1 MRLLLRKNRPDFLGT
16 VEQPGLSEGET
27 ERMAKNINRRTWKR
41 LLAAVLC
48 LVTVFSQLVDTALW
62 GGGFSAYA
70 ADTSAP
76 IALRR
81 LDGSGKAFIYH
92 SFKETKEFAQS
103 QTYAFLTGVYDYEDA
118 VSALGAGAIL
128 RTTTTLIHGNN
139 CNFYIGTKYGADAS
153 AKIYVDV
160 VTPGKD
166 FDSCKF
172 GGLYEVPNSGTPT
185 EYRYFCRA
193 GGAQNCG
200 PYYAYTYAE
209 ESVRFTN
216 VTAAL
221 NGIENQGSKDPA
233 DYTVT
238 ITYDGDKTKVLD
250 PGSYTV
256 SFKDPDTVTFVISD
270 SVGNSIT
277 ANFQSPLAI
286 RYDGN
291 SDAAANVPSTQAAWR
306 GERTT
311 LSSQKPT
318 RDGYTFVNWK
328 DADTNDTYSAGQSI
342 TRTTSPRLLA
352 QWRDTQAPV
361 IGYTPTQVM
370 TGNTDAAVKAA
381 VEAALTITDNEPVSE
396 CTVTVT
402 VPANFTKT
410 PGNKDVTVTVT
421 DKAGNTATKNCTVYV
436 SSYVSI
442 LKPTFTKST
451 QILKATLKN
460 PGTDKVTASG
470 FVWGVMNSPTLTVNN
485 GKAATS
491 SVVSVAGGTLS
502 VTADNLQKGV
512 AYYARAYITAGGVT
526 YYSEEIKIG
535 LDLPAYGTFDIS
547 FTSYNQNNKVSTFTV
562 TRTGGTYGR
571 QTVYYRTVNG
581 SAVGGTHFT
590 HSYGTLTFASG
601 QATQTIKITEARSD
615 AVYKD
620 KTQEYPATAH
630 SNVSRTYSVEI
641 YRVEGGGSLGSG
653 TSATRKMVFYPS
665 HEVPRSI
672 YTREYT
678 DAYQSVSTP
687 SASSGKNGKQIA
699 DAKSAQGAKND
710 NVNFVTSRFGTNFT
724 TSSDLSDY
732 YTSQNALPDY
742 VKNTCSGWYFR
753 YKMYAYEE
761 EDGYEHAYIG
771 TQPVPDKFY
780 TVSNGSAV
788 SGVPGQLWACSFLQ
802 PEGKTHQLY
811 SFPSTASGGGEGS
824 GIPHKSSGT
833 TVTVNGNC
841 YVKLAPAETCYLY
854 FSATGKNSDI
864 WWINYLQTYSLL
876 YDDKEPQLIAVA
888 PMAGGTYKIGD
899 TFVVSLIFDEIVD
912 SQNST
917 NIKNVKV
924 NTTWGTATYSGGT
937 DTNVLYFT
945 GKVAANASGNLAVN
959 SITNP
964 SYIKD
969 MCDSTGSKATASG
982 GGTTT
987 ATVNTAMPNF
997 TVKSNGIS
1005 NGTGKATITVND
1017 VKANTSRM
1025 SYVWSDS
1032 AATPLTGWV
1041 SLSSSELTTAKTSG
1055 LPLSIRKEAGSGASN
1070 GKWYL
1075 HVMGFYDTTG
1085 ASDYQTAM
1093 LDFGTAASP
1102 AAGSTP
1108 PNLTVSANNTS
1119 WATSRTISISATGAQ
1134 TLKYRKSGASAWTT
1148 LNNTAKSVT
1157 VYANGY
1163 YTFLLT
1169 AGDETITRTVQVD
1182 RIDRLAPTASIG
1194 ELTSASV
1201 ESPKA
1206 GVYTKLVLPVTYA
1219 DAGSG
1224 VKTVQYS
1231 WTNSTAT
1238 PTSWTSKL
1246 SAGATTV
1253 TYTAS
1258 ESAPT
1263 AKYLHIKVTDNVNY
1277 TYTTHSAA
1285 YTVLSQS
1292 AVNAHTPTIAIT
1304 GAPTKWTNDTA
1315 TLSWTLSGYEGKNYE
1330 VILPDG
1336 KTSTDAS
1343 GEVWARQNGD
1353 YTVTVRDLDYGGE
1366 TSDTIKVDKLD
1377 YAPPAVTVRG
1387 NSDGWTQ
1394 TDQTLTITAG
1404 DTQSG
1409 VGEMWYKIVSGDTE
1423 IPTEGLLPLKTPIT
1437 VSDEGKCYVYYK
1449 VYDNAGDTTDGIE
1462 REANK
1467 SEGFVPVQIDKT
1479 APEITLGDYS
1489 AAAGMAVTVKGSK
1502 DGVSSSELASV
1513 TYVIKSGTKILKTGS
1528 APTNGNADIDF
1539 TLTELPIGD
1548 LTVTVTAT
1556 DAAGNRSEISKEI
1569 STDIVSVT
1577 ITWGDLD
1584 FTYTDGAWNPKTHTY
1599 KDGSW
1604 DRTRTT
1610 ITVKN
1615 EGTSKVY
1622 ARVTY
1627 SRPDSSDSS
1636 VLFTVSGTTGGSL
1649 STGESFLT
1657 YVHIGGKPAKALN
1670 KATIATL
1677 TVTLSDPP
1685 TGGE

>member
-1 MRLLLRKNRPDFLGT
+1 
-16 VEQPGLSEGET
+16 
-27 ERMAKNINRRTWKR
+27 MAKNINRRTWKR

-76 IALRR
+76 IALKKM
-81 LDGSGKAFIYH
+81 DGSGKAFIYH

-512 AYYARAYITAGGVT
+512 TYYARAYITAGGVT

-535 LDLPAYGTFDIS
+535 LDLPAYGTFQITNS
-547 FTSYNQNNKVSTFTV
+547 GSNTFTV
-562 TRTGGTYGR
+562 KRTGGTEGA

-581 SAVGGTHFT
+581 SAVGGTHFKHQSGILT
-590 HSYGTLTFASG
+590 IPAGKSSDTITITEYGTNKAYTGKPS
-601 QATQTIKITEARSD
+601 
-615 AVYKD
+615 
-620 KTQEYPATAH
+620 TAY
-630 SNVSRTYSVEI
+630 SNADRTYSVEI
-641 YRVEGGGSLGSG
+641 YRVTGGASLNDEAK
-653 TSATRKMVFYPS
+653 SATRTM
-665 HEVPRSI
+665 
-672 YTREYT
+672 
-678 DAYQSVSTP
+678 
-687 SASSGKNGKQIA
+687 
-699 DAKSAQGAKND
+699 KND
-710 NVNFVTSRFGTNFT
+710 SDSYSVNR
-724 TSSDLSDY
+724 DY
-732 YTSQNALPDY
+732 YTKHRCFASFEEETHRGDNDNDKLGWYKDIVGKAGSRTIPVNVPNLSADY
-742 VKNTCSGWYFR
+742 WKNTATGLAYFMQVQI
-753 YKMYAYEE
+753 KEVA
-761 EDGYEHAYIG
+761 DGYQHIQITPGSSINTSFYPESGSYKGFSNASGFNNMNPAAYAMTLEHGGSKKNTAYS
-771 TQPVPDKFY
+771 TY
-780 TVSNGSAV
+780 T
-788 SGVPGQLWACSFLQ
+788 
-802 PEGKTHQLY
+802 
-811 SFPSTASGGGEGS
+811 FPSEVPKAANARTPTNEYIKSGYGDKSGLVFPVTQAQISIGYSASGGG
-824 GIPHKSSGT
+824 
-833 TVTVNGNC
+833 
-841 YVKLAPAETCYLY
+841 
-854 FSATGKNSDI
+854 SDEWVEKEENHFI
-864 WWINYLQTYSLL
+864 WLQDTR
-876 YDDKEPQLIAVA
+876 EPQLVAVA

-899 TFVVSLIFDEIVD
+899 KFVVSLIFDEIVD
-912 SQNST
+912 KTNSHY
-917 NIKNVKV
+917 ISSVKV
-924 NTTWGTATYSGGT
+924 NTSWGTASYIGGAN
-937 DTNVLYFT
+937 TNVLYF
-945 GKVAANASGNLAVN
+945 GGNIASNASKTLTVN

-969 MCDSTGSKATASG
+969 MCDQTGTATKNGS
-982 GGTTT
+982 GTTT
-987 ATVNTAMPNF
+987 ATVDTNMPKF
-997 TVKSNGIS
+997 TVTSNGIT
-1005 NGTGKATITVND
+1005 NGTGKATIKVTATQ
-1017 VKANTSRM
+1017 ANTTSMR
-1025 SYVWSDS
+1025 YAWSDS
-1032 AATPLTGWV
+1032 STAPTAGWV
-1041 SLSSSELTTAKTSG
+1041 TLSADELKTAKTTAG

-1085 ASDYQTAM
+1085 ASDYKTAT

-1108 PNLTVSANNTS
+1108 PTLTVSADNTN
-1119 WATSRTISISATGAQ
+1119 WATSRTITISATGAQ
-1134 TLKYRKSGASAWTT
+1134 TLKYRKSDASTWETPSNTT
-1148 LNNTAKSVT
+1148 TSVT
-1157 VYANGY
+1157 VTANGY

-1169 AGDETITRTVQVD
+1169 AGDETITKTVSVEK
-1182 RIDRLAPTASIG
+1182 IDREKPTASIG

-1206 GVYTKLVLPVTYA
+1206 GVYTKLVLPVTYG

-1224 VKTVQYS
+1224 VKDVYYK

-1377 YAPPAVTVRG
+1377 YAPPVVTVSG

-1437 VSDEGKCYVYYK
+1437 VSDEGKYYVYYK

-1467 SEGFVPVQIDKT
+1467 SEGFVPMQIDKT
-1479 APEITLGDYS
+1479 APEITFGDYS
-1489 AAAGMAVTVKGSK
+1489 AVSGMAVTVKGSK

-1513 TYVIKSGTKILKTGS
+1513 TYVIKSGTKILKTES

-1604 DRTRTT
+1604 DRTQSK

-1615 EGTSKVY
+1615 EGTRKVY
-1622 ARVTY
+1622 ANVSY
-1627 SRPDSSDSS
+1627 SCFDSS
-1636 VLFTVSGTTGGSL
+1636 VLFEVSGTTGSSL

>member
-1 MRLLLRKNRPDFLGT
+1 
-16 VEQPGLSEGET
+16 
-27 ERMAKNINRRTWKR
+27 MAKNINRRTWKR

-70 ADTSAP
+70 AGTSAP
-76 IALRR
+76 IALKKM
-81 LDGSGKAFIYH
+81 DGSGKAFIYH

-209 ESVRFTN
+209 ESVHFTN

-491 SVVSVAGGTLS
+491 SVVSVAGGTLT
-502 VTADNLQKGV
+502 VTAGNLQKGV

-535 LDLPAYGTFDIS
+535 LDLPAYGTFQITNS
-547 FTSYNQNNKVSTFTV
+547 GSNTFTV
-562 TRTGGTYGR
+562 KRTGGTEGA

-581 SAVGGTHFT
+581 SAVGGTHFKHQSGILT
-590 HSYGTLTFASG
+590 IPAGKSSDTITITEYGTNKAYTGKPS
-601 QATQTIKITEARSD
+601 
-615 AVYKD
+615 
-620 KTQEYPATAH
+620 TAY
-630 SNVSRTYSVEI
+630 SNADRTYSVEI
-641 YRVEGGGSLGSG
+641 YRVTGGASLN
-653 TSATRKMVFYPS
+653 
-665 HEVPRSI
+665 
-672 YTREYT
+672 
-678 DAYQSVSTP
+678 D
-687 SASSGKNGKQIA
+687 
-699 DAKSAQGAKND
+699 DAKSATRTMENG
-710 NVNFVTSRFGTNFT
+710 
-724 TSSDLSDY
+724 SSYSVKRDY
-732 YTSQNALPDY
+732 YTRNRNFASFEKEETTRGDHDTDKLGWYKDIVGKAGSRTIPVNVPNLSADY
-742 VKNTCSGWYFR
+742 WKNTATGLAYFMQVQI
-753 YKMYAYEE
+753 KEIA
-761 EDGYEHAYIG
+761 DGYQHIQITPGSSINTSFYPESGSYKGFSDFNKMDPAAYAMTLEHGGSKKNTAYS
-771 TQPVPDKFY
+771 TY
-780 TVSNGSAV
+780 TFP
-788 SGVPGQLWACSFLQ
+788 SGVPNAANASTPKNEYIKSGY
-802 PEGKTHQLY
+802 GDKTALVFPVTQDKISIGY
-811 SFPSTASGGGEGS
+811 SASGGGS
-824 GIPHKSSGT
+824 DKWM
-833 TVTVNGNC
+833 
-841 YVKLAPAETCYLY
+841 ETGENH
-854 FSATGKNSDI
+854 FI
-864 WWINYLQTYSLL
+864 RLL
-876 YDDKEPQLIAVA
+876 DTREPQLVAVA
-888 PMAGGTYKIGD
+888 PMAGGTYKLGD
-899 TFVVSLIFDEIVD
+899 KFVVSLIFDEIVD
-912 SQNST
+912 KTNSP
-917 NIKNVKV
+917 NIKKVQVK
-924 NTTWGTATYSGGT
+924 TSWGTAEYLGGVN
-937 DTNVLYFT
+937 TNVLYFE
-945 GKVAANASGNLAVN
+945 GEIAGNAAKTLTVN
-959 SITNP
+959 EIIGTD
-964 SYIKD
+964 YIKD
-969 MCDSTGSKATASG
+969 MCDQTGTATKTGS
-982 GGTTT
+982 GTTT
-987 ATVNTAMPNF
+987 ATVDTNMPKF
-997 TVKSNGIS
+997 TVTANGIT
-1005 NGTGKATITVND
+1005 NGTGKATIKVTATQ
-1017 VKANTSRM
+1017 ANTTSMR
-1025 SYVWSDS
+1025 YAWSDLS
-1032 AATPLTGWV
+1032 TAPTAGWV
-1041 SLSSSELTTAKTSG
+1041 TLSADELKTAKTTAG

-1085 ASDYQTAM
+1085 ASDYKTAT

-1108 PNLTVSANNTS
+1108 PNLTVSADNTS
-1119 WATSRTISISATGAQ
+1119 WDIRRTITISATGAQ
-1134 TLKYRKSGASAWTT
+1134 TLKYRKSDASTWETLSNTT
-1148 LNNTAKSVT
+1148 TSVT
-1157 VYANGY
+1157 VTANGY

-1253 TYTAS
+1253 AYTAS

-1366 TSDTIKVDKLD
+1366 NSATITVDKLD

-1409 VGEMWYKIVSGDTE
+1409 VGEMWYKLVSSDTE
-1423 IPTEGLLPLKTPIT
+1423 IPTEGLLPLKAPIT

-1449 VYDNAGDTTDGIE
+1449 VYDSAGDTTDGIE

-1489 AAAGMAVTVKGSK
+1489 AVSGMAVTVKGSK

-1556 DAAGNRSEISKEI
+1556 DAAGNRSKISKEI

-1584 FTYTDGAWNPKTHTY
+1584 FTYTDGAWDPKTHTY

-1604 DRTRTT
+1604 DRAQSE

>member
-16 VEQPGLSEGET
+16 VEQPGLSEGGT

-48 LVTVFSQLVDTALW
+48 LVTVFSQLVDAALW

-76 IALRR
+76 IALKKM
-81 LDGSGKAFIYH
+81 DGSGKAFIYH

-311 LSSQKPT
+311 LSSQTPT
-318 RDGYTFVNWK
+318 RGGYAFVNWK
-328 DADTNDTYSAGQSI
+328 IAAANTAYSSGQAI
-342 TRTTSPRLLA
+342 TPTGSLRLLA
-352 QWRDTQAPV
+352 QWRDTLAPT

-370 TGNTDAAVKAA
+370 TGDTNATVEKAVR
-381 VEAALTITDNEPVSE
+381 AALTITDNESASE
-396 CTVTVT
+396 CTATVT
-402 VPANFTKT
+402 VPTNFTKT
-410 PGNKDVTVTVT
+410 PGNKDVTVAVT

-512 AYYARAYITAGGVT
+512 AYYARAYITAGGIT

-761 EDGYEHAYIG
+761 EDGYEHAFIG

-888 PMAGGTYKIGD
+888 PMAGGIYKLGD
-899 TFVVSLIFDEIVD
+899 KFVVSLIFDEIVD

-1055 LPLSIRKEAGSGASN
+1055 LPLSIRKEAGSGANN

-1075 HVMGFYDTTG
+1075 HVKAVYGTTG
-1085 ASDYQTAM
+1085 ATVYDNVL

-1108 PNLTVSANNTS
+1108 PTLTVSADNTN

-1134 TLKYRKSGASAWTT
+1134 TLKYRKSDASTWET

-1169 AGDETITRTVQVD
+1169 AGDETITKTVSVEK
-1182 RIDRLAPTASIG
+1182 IDREKPTASIG

-1238 PTSWTSKL
+1238 PTSWTTL
-1246 SAGATTV
+1246 STGATTV
-1253 TYTAS
+1253 AYTAT
-1258 ESAPT
+1258 ESAKT
-1263 AKYLHIKVTDNVNY
+1263 TKYLHIKVTDKLNY
-1277 TYTTHSAA
+1277 TYTTYSAA
-1285 YTVLSQS
+1285 YTVLSQT
-1292 AVNAHTPTIAIT
+1292 AVKNHAPTIAIT

-1315 TLSWTLSGYEGKNYE
+1315 TLTWTLSGYAGKRYE

-1336 KTSTDAS
+1336 KVTTATG

-1366 TSDTIKVDKLD
+1366 RSATITVDKLD

-1502 DGVSSSELASV
+1502 DGVSSSGLASV
-1513 TYVIKSGTKILKTGS
+1513 TYEIKSGTEILKTGS
-1528 APTNGNADIDF
+1528 IPTSGNADINF
-1539 TLTELPIGD
+1539 TLKELPIGD

-1584 FTYTDGAWNPKTHTY
+1584 FTYTDGAWDPKTHTY

-1604 DRTRTT
+1604 DRTQSE

-1615 EGTSKVY
+1615 EGTRKVY
-1622 ARVTY
+1622 ANVSY
-1627 SRPDSSDSS
+1627 SCFDSS
-1636 VLFTVSGTTGGSL
+1636 VQFAVSGTTGSSL

-1657 YVHIGGKPAKALN
+1657 YVNIGGRPTKALN

>member
-1 MRLLLRKNRPDFLGT
+1 
-16 VEQPGLSEGET
+16 
-27 ERMAKNINRRTWKR
+27 MAKNINRRTWKR

-318 RDGYTFVNWK
+318 RDGYAFVNWK

-535 LDLPAYGTFDIS
+535 LDLPAYGTFQITNS
-547 FTSYNQNNKVSTFTV
+547 GSNTFTV
-562 TRTGGTYGR
+562 KRTGGTEGA

-581 SAVGGTHFT
+581 SAVGGTHFK
-590 HSYGTLTFASG
+590 HQSGILTIPAGKSSD
-601 QATQTIKITEARSD
+601 TITITEYGANK
-615 AVYKD
+615 AYTGK
-620 KTQEYPATAH
+620 PATAY
-630 SNVSRTYSVEI
+630 SNADRTYSVEI
-641 YRVEGGGSLGSG
+641 YRVTGGASLD
-653 TSATRKMVFYPS
+653 
-665 HEVPRSI
+665 E
-672 YTREYT
+672 
-678 DAYQSVSTP
+678 
-687 SASSGKNGKQIA
+687 
-699 DAKSAQGAKND
+699 DAKSATRTIARNTSYDIDRSVYDTSERTIALDNNNKWVADRSGKGDWKIYFQND
-710 NVNFVTSRFGTNFT
+710 RG
-724 TSSDLSDY
+724 
-732 YTSQNALPDY
+732 
-742 VKNTCSGWYFR
+742 KNTNQINFNVQQSINSTYL
-753 YKMYAYEE
+753 KA
-761 EDGYEHAYIG
+761 
-771 TQPVPDKFY
+771 
-780 TVSNGSAV
+780 
-788 SGVPGQLWACSFLQ
+788 
-802 PEGKTHQLY
+802 
-811 SFPSTASGGGEGS
+811 TASGFYYRSDFGFVESTEGYQLAWISNHAPNSYGPSTITAKTAIPTNDSVFGSAYFTAEWETLDS
-824 GIPHKSSGT
+824 GAFSLP
-833 TVTVNGNC
+833 
-841 YVKLAPAETCYLY
+841 
-854 FSATGKNSDI
+854 SATGYKIIADSVHTNTAGGKVVSVKDDDSIEKKWVSFDINDTAHVWFASAGDGKDI
-864 WWINYLQTYSLL
+864 WYMDTYKDYTRIN
-876 YDDKEPQLIAVA
+876 DPVEPQLVAVA
-888 PMAGGTYKIGD
+888 PMAGGTYRIND

-912 SQNST
+912 EQNSPYLAK
-917 NIKNVKV
+917 NNVKV
-924 NTTWGTATYSGGT
+924 NTSWGTAYYSGGVN
-937 DTNVLYFT
+937 TNVLYFT
-945 GKVAANASGNLAVN
+945 GKIAKGASEKLTVN
-959 SITNP
+959 SITGAK
-964 SYIKD
+964 YIKD
-969 MCDSTGSKATASG
+969 MCSG
-982 GGTTT
+982 GTANANDVSVNKDTT

-1032 AATPLTGWV
+1032 TATPLTGWV

-1055 LPLSIRKEAGSGASN
+1055 LPLSIRKEAGSGANN

-1075 HVMGFYDTTG
+1075 HVKAVYGTTG
-1085 ASDYQTAM
+1085 ASDYKTAM

-1157 VYANGY
+1157 VTANGY

-1377 YAPPAVTVRG
+1377 YAPPTVTVRG

-1394 TDQTLTITAG
+1394 TDQTLTITAS
-1404 DTQSG
+1404 DSQSG
-1409 VGEMWYKIVSGDTE
+1409 VGEMWYKLVSSDTE
-1423 IPTEGLLPLKTPIT
+1423 IPTEGLLPLKAPIT

-1449 VYDNAGDTTDGIE
+1449 VYDSAGDTTDGIE

-1479 APEITLGDYS
+1479 APEITFGNYS
-1489 AAAGMAVTVKGSK
+1489 AVSGMAVTVKGSK

>member
-16 VEQPGLSEGET
+16 VEQPGLSEGGT

-76 IALRR
+76 IALKKMN
-81 LDGSGKAFIYH
+81 GSGKAFIYH

-166 FDSCKF
+166 FDYCKF

-238 ITYDGDKTKVLD
+238 ITYGGDKTKVLD

-291 SDAAANVPSTQAAWR
+291 SDAAANVPSTQAAWK
-306 GERTT
+306 GTSFKIT
-311 LSSQKPT
+311 SQTPT
-318 RDGYTFVNWK
+318 RDGYAFVNWK
-328 DADTNDTYSAGQSI
+328 DASTGTIYSSNQSI
-342 TRTTSPRLLA
+342 TPPTSLRLLA
-352 QWRDTQAPV
+352 QWKDTKAPT

-370 TGNTDAAVKAA
+370 TGDTGAA
-381 VEAALTITDNEPVSE
+381 VEKAVRAALTITDNESASE

-410 PGNKDVTVTVT
+410 PGNKDVTVAVT

-526 YYSEEIKIG
+526 YYSEETEIG
-535 LDLPAYGTFDIS
+535 LGLPDYGTFQIK
-547 FTSYNQNNKVSTFTV
+547 NGNNSKTFTV
-562 TRTGGTYGR
+562 TRNGTEGV

-581 SAVGGTHFT
+581 SAVGGTHFN
-590 HSYGTLTFASG
+590 HASGTLTFKDG
-601 QATQTIKITEARSD
+601 QSSDTITITEYGANK
-615 AVYKD
+615 AYTGK
-620 KTQEYPATAH
+620 PATAY
-630 SNVSRTYSVEI
+630 SNADRTYSVEI
-641 YRVEGGGSLGSG
+641 YRVTGGASLD
-653 TSATRKMVFYPS
+653 
-665 HEVPRSI
+665 E
-672 YTREYT
+672 
-678 DAYQSVSTP
+678 
-687 SASSGKNGKQIA
+687 
-699 DAKSAQGAKND
+699 DAKSATRTIARNTSYDIDRSVYDTSERTIALDNNNKWVADHSGNGDWKIYFQND
-710 NVNFVTSRFGTNFT
+710 RG
-724 TSSDLSDY
+724 
-732 YTSQNALPDY
+732 
-742 VKNTCSGWYFR
+742 KNTNQINFNVQQSINSTYL
-753 YKMYAYEE
+753 KA
-761 EDGYEHAYIG
+761 
-771 TQPVPDKFY
+771 
-780 TVSNGSAV
+780 
-788 SGVPGQLWACSFLQ
+788 
-802 PEGKTHQLY
+802 
-811 SFPSTASGGGEGS
+811 TASGFYYRSDFGFVESTEGYQLAWISNHAPNSYGPSTITAKTAIPTNDSVFGSAYFTAEWETLKS
-824 GIPHKSSGT
+824 GAFSLP
-833 TVTVNGNC
+833 
-841 YVKLAPAETCYLY
+841 
-854 FSATGKNSDI
+854 SATGYKIIADSVHTNTAGGKVVSVKDDDSIEKKWVSFDINDTAHVWFASAGDGRDI
-864 WWINYLQTYSLL
+864 WYMDTYKDYTRIN
-876 YDDKEPQLIAVA
+876 DPVEPQLVAVA
-888 PMAGGTYKIGD
+888 PMAGGTYRIND

-912 SQNST
+912 EQNSPYLAK
-917 NIKNVKV
+917 NNVKV
-924 NTTWGTATYSGGT
+924 NTSWGTAYYSGGVN
-937 DTNVLYFT
+937 TNVLYFT
-945 GKVAANASGNLAVN
+945 GKIAKGASEKLTVN
-959 SITNP
+959 SITGAK
-964 SYIKD
+964 YIKD
-969 MCDSTGSKATASG
+969 MCSG
-982 GGTTT
+982 GTANANDVSVNKDTT

-997 TVKSNGIS
+997 NVKSNGIT
-1005 NGTGKATITVND
+1005 NGTGKATIKVTATQVNT
-1017 VKANTSRM
+1017 TSMR
-1025 SYVWSDS
+1025 YAWSDS
-1032 AATPLTGWV
+1032 SAAPTAGWV
-1041 SLSSSELTTAKTSG
+1041 TLSADELKTAKTTAG
-1055 LPLSIRKEAGSGASN
+1055 LPLSIRKAAGSGASN

-1085 ASDYQTAM
+1085 ASDYKTAM

-1108 PNLTVSANNTS
+1108 PTLTVSANNAS
-1119 WATSRTISISATGAQ
+1119 WATSRTITISATGAQ
-1134 TLKYRKSGASAWTT
+1134 TLKYRKSDASAWTT
-1148 LNNTAKSVT
+1148 LNNAAKSVT
-1157 VYANGY
+1157 VTANGY

-1169 AGDETITRTVQVD
+1169 AGDATITKTVSVEK
-1182 RIDRLAPTASIG
+1182 IDREKPTASIG

-1238 PTSWTSKL
+1238 PSSWTML

-1253 TYTAS
+1253 AYTAS
-1258 ESAPT
+1258 ESTPT
-1263 AKYLHIKVTDNVNY
+1263 AKYLHVKVTDNVVH
-1277 TYTTHSAA
+1277 TYTTCSVA
-1285 YTVLSQS
+1285 YTVLSQT
-1292 AVNAHTPTIAIT
+1292 AVKNHAPTIAIT

-1315 TLSWTLSGYEGKNYE
+1315 TLTWTLSGYAGKRYE

-1336 KTSTDAS
+1336 KVTTATG

-1366 TSDTIKVDKLD
+1366 NSATITVDKLD
-1377 YAPPAVTVRG
+1377 FAAPTVTVRG

-1502 DGVSSSELASV
+1502 DGISSSGLASV
-1513 TYVIKSGTKILKTGS
+1513 TYEIKSGTEILKTGS
-1528 APTNGNADIDF
+1528 IPTNGNADINF
-1539 TLTELPIGD
+1539 TLKELPIGD

-1584 FTYTDGAWNPKTHTY
+1584 FTYTDGAWDPKTHTY

-1604 DRTRTT
+1604 DRTQSE

-1615 EGTSKVY
+1615 EGTRKVY
-1622 ARVTY
+1622 ANVSY
-1627 SRPDSSDSS
+1627 SCSDSS
-1636 VLFTVSGTTGGSL
+1636 VLFAVSGTTGSSL

-1657 YVHIGGKPAKALN
+1657 YVNIGGRPAKALN

>member
-1 MRLLLRKNRPDFLGT
+1 
-16 VEQPGLSEGET
+16 
-27 ERMAKNINRRTWKR
+27 MAKNINRRTWKR

-221 NGIENQGSKDPA
+221 NGIENQGSKDSA

-291 SDAAANVPSTQAAWR
+291 SDAAANVPSTQAAWK
-306 GERTT
+306 GTSFKIT
-311 LSSQKPT
+311 SQTPT
-318 RDGYTFVNWK
+318 RDGYAFVNWK
-328 DADTNDTYSAGQSI
+328 DAATGTIYSSNRSI
-342 TRTTSPRLLA
+342 TPTTSLRLLA
-352 QWRDTQAPV
+352 QWRDTKAPT

-370 TGNTDAAVKAA
+370 TGDTNAA
-381 VEAALTITDNEPVSE
+381 VEKAVRAALTITDNESASE

-402 VPANFTKT
+402 VPTNFTKT
-410 PGNKDVTVTVT
+410 PGNKDVTVAVT

-451 QILKATLKN
+451 QILKATLNN

-526 YYSEEIKIG
+526 YYSEEIEIG
-535 LDLPAYGTFDIS
+535 LDLPAYGTFQITNS
-547 FTSYNQNNKVSTFTV
+547 GSNTFTV
-562 TRTGGTYGR
+562 KRTGGTEGA

-581 SAVGGTHFT
+581 SAVGGTHFK
-590 HSYGTLTFASG
+590 HQSGILTIPAGKSSD
-601 QATQTIKITEARSD
+601 TITITEYGANK
-615 AVYKD
+615 AYTGK
-620 KTQEYPATAH
+620 PATAY
-630 SNVSRTYSVEI
+630 SNADRTYSVEI
-641 YRVEGGGSLGSG
+641 YRVTGGASLN
-653 TSATRKMVFYPS
+653 
-665 HEVPRSI
+665 
-672 YTREYT
+672 
-678 DAYQSVSTP
+678 D
-687 SASSGKNGKQIA
+687 
-699 DAKSAQGAKND
+699 DAKSATRTMKND
-710 NVNFVTSRFGTNFT
+710 SDSYSVNR
-724 TSSDLSDY
+724 DY
-732 YTSQNALPDY
+732 YTKHRCFASFEEETHRGDNDNDKLGWYKDIVGKAGSRTIPVNVPNLSADY
-742 VKNTCSGWYFR
+742 WKNTATGLAYFMQVQI
-753 YKMYAYEE
+753 KEVA
-761 EDGYEHAYIG
+761 DGYQHIQITPGSSINTSFYPESGSYKGFSNASGFNNMNPAAYAMTLEHGGSKKNTAYS
-771 TQPVPDKFY
+771 TY
-780 TVSNGSAV
+780 T
-788 SGVPGQLWACSFLQ
+788 
-802 PEGKTHQLY
+802 
-811 SFPSTASGGGEGS
+811 FPSEVPKAANARTPTNEYIKSGYGDKSGLVFPVTQAQISIGYSASGSGS
-824 GIPHKSSGT
+824 DEWVEKEENH
-833 TVTVNGNC
+833 
-841 YVKLAPAETCYLY
+841 
-854 FSATGKNSDI
+854 FI
-864 WWINYLQTYSLL
+864 WLQDTR
-876 YDDKEPQLIAVA
+876 EPQLVAVA
-888 PMAGGTYKIGD
+888 PMAGGTYKLGD
-899 TFVVSLIFDEIVD
+899 KFVVSLIFDEIVD
-912 SQNST
+912 STNSSLSKT
-917 NIKNVKV
+917 NVKV
-924 NTTWGTATYSGGT
+924 NTSWGTASYIGGAN
-937 DTNVLYFT
+937 TNVLYF
-945 GKVAANASGNLAVN
+945 GGNIASNASKTLTVN

-1055 LPLSIRKEAGSGASN
+1055 LPLSLRKEAGSGASN

-1085 ASDYQTAM
+1085 ASDYKTAT

-1108 PNLTVSANNTS
+1108 PTLTVSADNTS
-1119 WATSRTISISATGAQ
+1119 WAASRKITISATGAE
-1134 TLKYRKSGASAWTT
+1134 TLKYRKSDASTWTT
-1148 LNNTAKSVT
+1148 LRNTTTSVT
-1157 VYANGY
+1157 VTANGY

-1169 AGDETITRTVQVD
+1169 AGDETITKTVSVEK
-1182 RIDRLAPTASIG
+1182 IDREMPTASIG

-1224 VKTVQYS
+1224 VKDVYYK

-1253 TYTAS
+1253 AYTAT
-1258 ESAPT
+1258 ESAKT
-1263 AKYLHIKVTDNVNY
+1263 AKYLHIKVTDKLDY
-1277 TYTTHSAA
+1277 TYTTYSAA
-1285 YTVLSQS
+1285 YTVLSQT
-1292 AVNAHTPTIAIT
+1292 AVKNHAPTIAIT

-1366 TSDTIKVDKLD
+1366 NSATITVDKLD

-1394 TDQTLTITAG
+1394 TDQTLTITAS
-1404 DTQSG
+1404 DSQSG
-1409 VGEMWYKIVSGDTE
+1409 VGEMWYKLVSSDTE
-1423 IPTEGLLPLKTPIT
+1423 IPTEGLLPLKAPIT

-1449 VYDNAGDTTDGIE
+1449 VYDSAGDTTDGIE

-1479 APEITLGDYS
+1479 APEITFGDYS
-1489 AAAGMAVTVKGSK
+1489 AVSGMAVTVKGSK
-1502 DGVSSSELASV
+1502 DGVSSSGLASV

>member
-1 MRLLLRKNRPDFLGT
+1 
-16 VEQPGLSEGET
+16 
-27 ERMAKNINRRTWKR
+27 MAKNINRRTWKR

-48 LVTVFSQLVDTALW
+48 LVTVFSQLVDAALW

-76 IALRR
+76 IALKKMN
-81 LDGSGKAFIYH
+81 GSGKAFIYH

-118 VSALGAGAIL
+118 VSALGSGAIL

-311 LSSQKPT
+311 LSSQTPT
-318 RDGYTFVNWK
+318 RDGYAFVNWK
-328 DADTNDTYSAGQSI
+328 IAAANTAYSSGQAI
-342 TRTTSPRLLA
+342 TPTGSLRLLA
-352 QWRDTQAPV
+352 QWRDTQAPT

-370 TGNTDAAVKAA
+370 TGDTGAA
-381 VEAALTITDNEPVSE
+381 VEKAVRAALTITDNESASE

-512 AYYARAYITAGGVT
+512 AYYARAYITAGGIT

-535 LDLPAYGTFDIS
+535 LDLPAYGTFQITNS
-547 FTSYNQNNKVSTFTV
+547 GSNTFTV
-562 TRTGGTYGR
+562 KRTGGTEGV

-581 SAVGGTHFT
+581 SAVDGTHFK
-590 HSYGTLTFASG
+590 HASGTLTFKDG
-601 QATQTIKITEARSD
+601 QSSDTITITEYGANK
-615 AVYKD
+615 AYTGK
-620 KTQEYPATAH
+620 PATAY
-630 SNVSRTYSVEI
+630 SNADRTYSVEI
-641 YRVEGGGSLGSG
+641 YRVTGGASLD
-653 TSATRKMVFYPS
+653 
-665 HEVPRSI
+665 E
-672 YTREYT
+672 
-678 DAYQSVSTP
+678 
-687 SASSGKNGKQIA
+687 
-699 DAKSAQGAKND
+699 DAKSATRTIARNTSYDIDRSVYDTSERTIALDNNNKWVADHSGKGDWKIYFQND
-710 NVNFVTSRFGTNFT
+710 RG
-724 TSSDLSDY
+724 
-732 YTSQNALPDY
+732 
-742 VKNTCSGWYFR
+742 KNTNQINFNVQQSINSTYL
-753 YKMYAYEE
+753 KA
-761 EDGYEHAYIG
+761 
-771 TQPVPDKFY
+771 
-780 TVSNGSAV
+780 
-788 SGVPGQLWACSFLQ
+788 
-802 PEGKTHQLY
+802 
-811 SFPSTASGGGEGS
+811 TASGFYYRSDFGFVESTEGYQLAWISNHAPNSYGPSTITAKRAIPTNDSVFGSAYFTAEWETLDS
-824 GIPHKSSGT
+824 GAFSLP
-833 TVTVNGNC
+833 
-841 YVKLAPAETCYLY
+841 
-854 FSATGKNSDI
+854 SATGYKIIADSVHTNTAGGKVVSVKDDDSIEKKWVSFDINDTAHVWFASAGDGKDI
-864 WWINYLQTYSLL
+864 WYMDTYKDYTRIN
-876 YDDKEPQLIAVA
+876 DPVEPQLVAVA
-888 PMAGGTYKIGD
+888 PMAGGTYRIND

-912 SQNST
+912 KQNSPYLAK
-917 NIKNVKV
+917 NNVKV
-924 NTTWGTATYSGGT
+924 NTSWGTAYYSGGVN
-937 DTNVLYFT
+937 TNVLYFT
-945 GKVAANASGNLAVN
+945 GKIAKGASEKLTVN
-959 SITNP
+959 SITGAK
-964 SYIKD
+964 YIKD
-969 MCDSTGSKATASG
+969 MCSG
-982 GGTTT
+982 GTANANDVSVNKDTT

-1005 NGTGKATITVND
+1005 NGTGKATIKVTATQ
-1017 VKANTSRM
+1017 ANTTSMR
-1025 SYVWSDS
+1025 YAWSDS
-1032 AATPLTGWV
+1032 SIAPTAGWV
-1041 SLSSSELTTAKTSG
+1041 TLSADELKTAKTTAG
-1055 LPLSIRKEAGSGASN
+1055 LPLSIRKAAGSGASN

-1085 ASDYQTAM
+1085 ASDYKTAM

-1108 PNLTVSANNTS
+1108 PTLTVSADNTS
-1119 WATSRTISISATGAQ
+1119 WATSRTITISATGAQ
-1134 TLKYRKSGASAWTT
+1134 TLKYRKSDASTWEP

-1157 VYANGY
+1157 VTANGY

-1169 AGDETITRTVQVD
+1169 AGDETVTKTVSVEK
-1182 RIDRLAPTASIG
+1182 IDREKPTASIG

-1238 PTSWTSKL
+1238 PSSSSWTTL
-1246 SAGATTV
+1246 STGATTV
-1253 TYTAS
+1253 AYTAS
-1258 ESAPT
+1258 ESTPT
-1263 AKYLHIKVTDNVNY
+1263 AKYLHIKVTDNVDN
-1277 TYTTHSAA
+1277 TYTTYSAA
-1285 YTVLSQS
+1285 YTVLSQT
-1292 AVNAHTPTIAIT
+1292 AVKNHAPTIAIT

-1315 TLSWTLSGYEGKNYE
+1315 TLTWTLSGYEGKNYE

-1343 GEVWARQNGD
+1343 GEVWARQNGS

-1366 TSDTIKVDKLD
+1366 NSATITVDKLD
-1377 YAPPAVTVRG
+1377 YAAPTVTVRG

-1409 VGEMWYKIVSGDTE
+1409 VGKMWYKIVSGDTE

-1437 VSDEGKCYVYYK
+1437 LSDEGKYYVYYK
-1449 VYDNAGDTTDGIE
+1449 IYDNAGDSSEGIE

-1467 SEGFVPVQIDKT
+1467 AEGFVPVQIDKT

-1502 DGVSSSELASV
+1502 DGVSSSGLASV
-1513 TYVIKSGTKILKTGS
+1513 TYEIKSGTEILKTGS
-1528 APTNGNADIDF
+1528 IPTNGNADINF
-1539 TLTELPIGD
+1539 TLKELPIGD

-1584 FTYTDGAWNPKTHTY
+1584 FTYTDGAWDPKTHTY

-1604 DRTRTT
+1604 DRTQSE

-1615 EGTSKVY
+1615 EGTRKVY
-1622 ARVTY
+1622 ANVSYRCF
-1627 SRPDSSDSS
+1627 DSS
-1636 VLFTVSGTTGGSL
+1636 VQFAVSGTTGSSL

-1657 YVHIGGKPAKALN
+1657 YVNIGGRPTKALN

>member
-1 MRLLLRKNRPDFLGT
+1 MVKDK
-16 VEQPGLSEGET
+16 S
-27 ERMAKNINRRTWKR
+27 RRIAKR

-76 IALRR
+76 IALKKM
-81 LDGSGKAFIYH
+81 DGSGKAFIYH

-291 SDAAANVPSTQAAWR
+291 SDAAANVPSTQAAWK
-306 GERTT
+306 GTSFKIT
-311 LSSQKPT
+311 SQTPT
-318 RDGYTFVNWK
+318 RDGYAFVNWK
-328 DADTNDTYSAGQSI
+328 DASTGTIYSSNQSI
-342 TRTTSPRLLA
+342 TPPTSLRLLA
-352 QWRDTQAPV
+352 QWKDTKAPT

-370 TGNTDAAVKAA
+370 TGDTNATVEAV
-381 VEAALTITDNEPVSE
+381 VRAALTITDNEPVSE

-410 PGNKDVTVTVT
+410 PGNKDVTVAVT

-460 PGTDKVTASG
+460 PGTDKVTSSG

-502 VTADNLQKGV
+502 VTAGNLQKGV

-535 LDLPAYGTFDIS
+535 LDLPAYGTFQITNS
-547 FTSYNQNNKVSTFTV
+547 GSNTFTV
-562 TRTGGTYGR
+562 KRTGGTEGA

-581 SAVGGTHFT
+581 SAVGGTHFK
-590 HSYGTLTFASG
+590 HASGTLTFKDG
-601 QATQTIKITEARSD
+601 QSSDTITITEYGTNKAYTGKPS
-615 AVYKD
+615 
-620 KTQEYPATAH
+620 TAY
-630 SNVSRTYSVEI
+630 SNADRTYSVEI
-641 YRVEGGGSLGSG
+641 YRVTGGASLN
-653 TSATRKMVFYPS
+653 
-665 HEVPRSI
+665 
-672 YTREYT
+672 
-678 DAYQSVSTP
+678 D
-687 SASSGKNGKQIA
+687 
-699 DAKSAQGAKND
+699 DAKSATRTMKND
-710 NVNFVTSRFGTNFT
+710 SDSYSVNR
-724 TSSDLSDY
+724 DY
-732 YTSQNALPDY
+732 YTKHRCFASFEEETHRGDNDNDKLGWYKDIVGKAGSRTIPVNVPNLSADY
-742 VKNTCSGWYFR
+742 WKNTATGLAYFMQVQI
-753 YKMYAYEE
+753 KEVA
-761 EDGYEHAYIG
+761 DGYQHIQITPGSSINTSFYPESGSYKGFSNASGFNNMNPAAYAMTLEHGGSKKNTAYS
-771 TQPVPDKFY
+771 TY
-780 TVSNGSAV
+780 TFP
-788 SGVPGQLWACSFLQ
+788 SGVPGLSNTRLPTNEYIKSGYGDKCGLVFPVTQAQISI
-802 PEGKTHQLY
+802 GY
-811 SFPSTASGGGEGS
+811 SASGSGS
-824 GIPHKSSGT
+824 DEWVEKEENH
-833 TVTVNGNC
+833 
-841 YVKLAPAETCYLY
+841 
-854 FSATGKNSDI
+854 FI
-864 WWINYLQTYSLL
+864 WLQDTR
-876 YDDKEPQLIAVA
+876 EPQLVAVA

-899 TFVVSLIFDEIVD
+899 KFVVSLIFDEIVD
-912 SQNST
+912 KTNSHY
-917 NIKNVKV
+917 ISSVKV
-924 NTTWGTATYSGGT
+924 NTSWGTASYIGGAN
-937 DTNVLYFT
+937 TNVLYF
-945 GKVAANASGNLAVN
+945 GGNIASNASKTLTVN

-969 MCDSTGSKATASG
+969 MCDQTGTATKTGS
-982 GGTTT
+982 GTTT
-987 ATVNTAMPNF
+987 AAVDTNMPKF
-997 TVKSNGIS
+997 TVTANGIT
-1005 NGTGKATITVND
+1005 NGTGKATIKVTATQ
-1017 VKANTSRM
+1017 ANTTSMR
-1025 SYVWSDS
+1025 YAWSDS
-1032 AATPLTGWV
+1032 FTAPTAGWV
-1041 SLSSSELTTAKTSG
+1041 TLSADELKTAKTTAG
-1055 LPLSIRKEAGSGASN
+1055 LPLSIRKAAGSGASN

-1085 ASDYQTAM
+1085 ASDYKTAM
-1093 LDFGTAASP
+1093 LDFGSAAKP

-1108 PNLTVSANNTS
+1108 PTLTVSADNAS
-1119 WATSRTISISATGAQ
+1119 WATSRTITISATGAQ
-1134 TLKYRKSGASAWTT
+1134 TLKYRKSDASTWEK
-1148 LNNTAKSVT
+1148 LSNTAKSVT
-1157 VYANGY
+1157 VTANGY
-1163 YTFLLT
+1163 FTFLLT
-1169 AGDETITRTVQVD
+1169 AGDESITKTVSVEK
-1182 RIDRLAPTASIG
+1182 IDREKPTASIG

-1201 ESPKA
+1201 ESPKV

-1238 PTSWTSKL
+1238 PSSWTSKL

-1315 TLSWTLSGYEGKNYE
+1315 TLTWTLSGYEGKNYE

-1366 TSDTIKVDKLD
+1366 RSATIKVDKLD
-1377 YAPPAVTVRG
+1377 YTPPAVTVRG

-1404 DTQSG
+1404 DSQSG
-1409 VGEMWYKIVSGDTE
+1409 VGEMWYKLVSSDTE
-1423 IPTEGLLPLKTPIT
+1423 IPTEGLLPLKAPIT

-1449 VYDNAGDTTDGIE
+1449 VYDSAGDTTDGIE

-1479 APEITLGDYS
+1479 APEITFGDYS
-1489 AAAGMAVTVKGSK
+1489 AVSGMAVTVKGSK

>member
-1 MRLLLRKNRPDFLGT
+1 MVKDK
-16 VEQPGLSEGET
+16 S
-27 ERMAKNINRRTWKR
+27 RRIAKR
-41 LLAAVLC
+41 LLATVLC

-76 IALRR
+76 IALKKM
-81 LDGSGKAFIYH
+81 DGSGKAFIYH

-128 RTTTTLIHGNN
+128 RTTNTLILGND
-139 CNFYIGTKYGADAS
+139 CNLFIKRKYGTDAS

-160 VTPGKD
+160 VTPGAD
-166 FDSCKF
+166 FDACPF

-193 GGAQNCG
+193 GGAKNCG

-209 ESVRFTN
+209 ESVSFDD
-216 VTAAL
+216 VTATL
-221 NGIENQGSKDPA
+221 NGIENQGSKKSA

-238 ITYDGDKTKVLD
+238 ITYDGGKTKVLD
-250 PGSYTV
+250 PGSYKV
-256 SFKDPDTVTFVISD
+256 SFKAPDTVTFVISD

-291 SDAAANVPSTQAAWR
+291 SDAAANVPSTQAAWK
-306 GERTT
+306 GTSFKIT
-311 LSSQKPT
+311 SQTPT
-318 RDGYTFVNWK
+318 RDGYAFVNWK
-328 DADTNDTYSAGQSI
+328 DASTGTIYSSNQSI
-342 TRTTSPRLLA
+342 TPPTSLRLLA
-352 QWRDTQAPV
+352 QWKDTKAPT

-370 TGNTDAAVKAA
+370 TGDTNATVEAV
-381 VEAALTITDNEPVSE
+381 VRAALTITDNEPVSE

-402 VPANFTKT
+402 IPTNFTKT
-410 PGNKDVTVTVT
+410 PGNKDIMVTVT
-421 DKAGNTATKNCTVYV
+421 DKAGNKTTQSCTVYV
-436 SSYVSI
+436 SSYVDIS
-442 LKPTFTKST
+442 KPVFAKST
-451 QILKATLKN
+451 MKLTATLNN

-491 SVVSVAGGTLS
+491 SVVSVAGGTLT
-502 VTADNLQKGV
+502 VTAGNLQKGV
-512 AYYARAYITAGGVT
+512 TYYARAYITAGGVT
-526 YYSEEIKIG
+526 YYSEEIEIG
-535 LDLPAYGTFDIS
+535 LGLPKYGTFQITNS
-547 FTSYNQNNKVSTFTV
+547 GSNTFTV
-562 TRTGGTYGR
+562 KRTGGTEGA

-581 SAVGGTHFT
+581 SAVGGTHFKHQSGILT
-590 HSYGTLTFASG
+590 IPAGKASDTITITEYGTNKAYTGKPS
-601 QATQTIKITEARSD
+601 
-615 AVYKD
+615 
-620 KTQEYPATAH
+620 TAY
-630 SNVSRTYSVEI
+630 SNADRTYSVEI
-641 YRVEGGGSLGSG
+641 YRVTGGASLNDEAK
-653 TSATRKMVFYPS
+653 SATRTM
-665 HEVPRSI
+665 
-672 YTREYT
+672 
-678 DAYQSVSTP
+678 
-687 SASSGKNGKQIA
+687 
-699 DAKSAQGAKND
+699 KND
-710 NVNFVTSRFGTNFT
+710 SDSYSVNR
-724 TSSDLSDY
+724 DY
-732 YTSQNALPDY
+732 YTKHRCFASFEEETHRGDNDNDKLGWYKDIVGKAGSRTIPVNVPNLSADY
-742 VKNTCSGWYFR
+742 WKNTATGLAYFMQVQI
-753 YKMYAYEE
+753 KEVA
-761 EDGYEHAYIG
+761 DGYQHIQITPGSSINTSFYPESGSYKGFSNASGFNNMNPAAYAMTLEHGGSKKNTAYS
-771 TQPVPDKFY
+771 TY
-780 TVSNGSAV
+780 T
-788 SGVPGQLWACSFLQ
+788 
-802 PEGKTHQLY
+802 
-811 SFPSTASGGGEGS
+811 FPSEVPKAANARTPTNEYIKSGYGDKSGLVFPVTQAQISIGYSASGSGS
-824 GIPHKSSGT
+824 DEWVEKEENH
-833 TVTVNGNC
+833 
-841 YVKLAPAETCYLY
+841 
-854 FSATGKNSDI
+854 FI
-864 WWINYLQTYSLL
+864 WLQDTR
-876 YDDKEPQLIAVA
+876 EPQLVAVA
-888 PMAGGTYKIGD
+888 PMAGGTYKLGD
-899 TFVVSLIFDEIVD
+899 KFVVSLIFDEIVD
-912 SQNST
+912 KTNSP
-917 NIKNVKV
+917 NIKKVQVK
-924 NTTWGTATYSGGT
+924 TSWGTAEYLGGVN
-937 DTNVLYFT
+937 TNVLYFE
-945 GKVAANASGNLAVN
+945 GEIAGNATKTLTVN
-959 SITNP
+959 EIIGTD
-964 SYIKD
+964 YIKD
-969 MCDSTGSKATASG
+969 MCDQTGTATKTGS
-982 GGTTT
+982 GTTT
-987 ATVNTAMPNF
+987 ATVDTNKPNF
-997 TVKSNGIS
+997 TVTSNGIT
-1005 NGTGKATITVND
+1005 NGTGKATIKVTATQ
-1017 VKANTSRM
+1017 ANTTSMR
-1025 SYVWSDS
+1025 YAWSDS
-1032 AATPLTGWV
+1032 STAPTAGWV
-1041 SLSSSELTTAKTSG
+1041 TLSADELKTAKTSAG

-1070 GKWYL
+1070 GMWYL

-1085 ASDYQTAM
+1085 ASDYKTAM
-1093 LDFGTAASP
+1093 LDFGTAAKP

-1108 PNLTVSANNTS
+1108 PTLTVSADNTN
-1119 WATSRTISISATGAQ
+1119 WATSRTITISATGAQ
-1134 TLKYRKSGASAWTT
+1134 TLKYRKSDASTWTT
-1148 LNNTAKSVT
+1148 LSNTTTSVT
-1157 VYANGY
+1157 VTANGY

-1169 AGDETITRTVQVD
+1169 AGDETITKTVSVEK
-1182 RIDRLAPTASIG
+1182 IDLEKPTASIG

-1219 DAGSG
+1219 DAHSG
-1224 VKTVQYS
+1224 VKTVQYR

-1238 PTSWTSKL
+1238 PTSSWITL
-1246 SAGATTV
+1246 STNAATV

-1394 TDQTLTITAG
+1394 TDQTLTITAS
-1404 DTQSG
+1404 DSQSG
-1409 VGEMWYKIVSGDTE
+1409 VGEMWYKLVSGDTE
-1423 IPTEGLLPLKTPIT
+1423 IPTEGLLPLKAPIT

-1449 VYDNAGDTTDGIE
+1449 VYDSAGDTTDGIE

-1479 APEITLGDYS
+1479 APEITFGDYS

-1528 APTNGNADIDF
+1528 SPTNGNADIDF

>member
-1 MRLLLRKNRPDFLGT
+1 
-16 VEQPGLSEGET
+16 
-27 ERMAKNINRRTWKR
+27 MAKNINRRTWKR

-535 LDLPAYGTFDIS
+535 LDLPAYGTFQITNS
-547 FTSYNQNNKVSTFTV
+547 GSNTFTV
-562 TRTGGTYGR
+562 KRTGGTEGA

-581 SAVGGTHFT
+581 SAVGGTHFK
-590 HSYGTLTFASG
+590 HQSGILTIPAGKSSD
-601 QATQTIKITEARSD
+601 TITITEYGANK
-615 AVYKD
+615 AYTGK
-620 KTQEYPATAH
+620 PATAY
-630 SNVSRTYSVEI
+630 SNADRTYSVEI
-641 YRVEGGGSLGSG
+641 YRVTGGASLD
-653 TSATRKMVFYPS
+653 
-665 HEVPRSI
+665 E
-672 YTREYT
+672 
-678 DAYQSVSTP
+678 
-687 SASSGKNGKQIA
+687 
-699 DAKSAQGAKND
+699 DAKSATRTIARNTSYDIDRSVYDTSERTIALDNNNKWVADHSGKGDWKIYFQND
-710 NVNFVTSRFGTNFT
+710 RG
-724 TSSDLSDY
+724 
-732 YTSQNALPDY
+732 
-742 VKNTCSGWYFR
+742 KNTNQINFNVQQSINSTYL
-753 YKMYAYEE
+753 KA
-761 EDGYEHAYIG
+761 
-771 TQPVPDKFY
+771 
-780 TVSNGSAV
+780 
-788 SGVPGQLWACSFLQ
+788 
-802 PEGKTHQLY
+802 
-811 SFPSTASGGGEGS
+811 TASGFYYRSDFGFVESTEGYQLAWISNHAPNSYGPSTITAKTAIPTNDSVFGSAYFTAEWETLDS
-824 GIPHKSSGT
+824 GAFSLP
-833 TVTVNGNC
+833 
-841 YVKLAPAETCYLY
+841 
-854 FSATGKNSDI
+854 SATGYRIIADSVHTNTAGGKVVSVKDDDSIEKKWVSFDINDTAHVWFASAGDGKDI
-864 WWINYLQTYSLL
+864 WYMDTYKDYTRIN
-876 YDDKEPQLIAVA
+876 DPVEPQLVAVA

-899 TFVVSLIFDEIVD
+899 KFVVSLIFDEIVD
-912 SQNST
+912 KTNSLY
-917 NIKNVKV
+917 ISRVKV
-924 NTTWGTATYSGGT
+924 NTSWGTASYIGGAN
-937 DTNVLYFT
+937 TNVLYFG
-945 GKVAANASGNLAVN
+945 GKIASNASKTLTVN

-969 MCDSTGSKATASG
+969 MCDRTGTATKTGS
-982 GGTTT
+982 GTTT

-1005 NGTGKATITVND
+1005 NGTGKATIKVTATQ
-1017 VKANTSRM
+1017 ANTTSMR
-1025 SYVWSDS
+1025 YAWSDS
-1032 AATPLTGWV
+1032 STAPTAGWV
-1041 SLSSSELTTAKTSG
+1041 TLSADELKTAKTSAG
-1055 LPLSIRKEAGSGASN
+1055 LPLSIRKAAGSGASN

-1085 ASDYQTAM
+1085 ASDYKTAM

-1108 PNLTVSANNTS
+1108 PTLTVSANNTS
-1119 WATSRTISISATGAQ
+1119 WATSRTITISATGAK
-1134 TLKYRKSGASAWTT
+1134 TLKYRKSDASTWTP
-1148 LNNTAKSVT
+1148 LSNTATSVW
-1157 VYANGY
+1157 VYENGY

-1394 TDQTLTITAG
+1394 TDQTLTITAS
-1404 DTQSG
+1404 DSQSG
-1409 VGEMWYKIVSGDTE
+1409 VGEMWYKLVSSDTE
-1423 IPTEGLLPLKTPIT
+1423 IPTEGLLPLKAPIT

-1449 VYDNAGDTTDGIE
+1449 VYDSAGDTTDGIE

-1479 APEITLGDYS
+1479 APEITFGDYS
-1489 AAAGMAVTVKGSK
+1489 AVSGMAVTVKGSK

>member
-1 MRLLLRKNRPDFLGT
+1 
-16 VEQPGLSEGET
+16 
-27 ERMAKNINRRTWKR
+27 MAKNINRRTWKR

-62 GGGFSAYA
+62 GSGFSAYA

-139 CNFYIGTKYGADAS
+139 CNFYIGTKYGTDAS

-221 NGIENQGSKDPA
+221 NGIENQGSKKSA

-250 PGSYTV
+250 PGSYKV
-256 SFKDPDTVTFVISD
+256 SFKAPDTVTFVISD

-291 SDAAANVPSTQAAWR
+291 SDAAANAPSTQEAWKGKSIR
-306 GERTT
+306 I
-311 LSSQKPT
+311 SSQTPT
-318 RDGYTFVNWK
+318 RDGYAFVNWK
-328 DADTNDTYSAGQSI
+328 DASTGTIYSSNQSI
-342 TRTTSPRLLA
+342 TPPTSLRLLA
-352 QWRDTQAPV
+352 QWKDTQAPTV
-361 IGYTPTQVM
+361 DYTPAQVM
-370 TGNTDAAVKAA
+370 TGDTNATVEAV
-381 VEAALTITDNEPVSE
+381 VRAALTITDNEPASE

-402 VPANFTKT
+402 VPTNFTKT

-421 DKAGNTATKNCTVYV
+421 DKAGNKTTKTCTVYV
-436 SSYVSI
+436 SSYVDIS
-442 LKPTFTKST
+442 KPVFTKST
-451 QILKATLKN
+451 MKLTATLNN
-460 PGTDKVTASG
+460 PGTDKITASG

-491 SVVSVAGGTLS
+491 SVVSAAGGTLS
-502 VTADNLQKGV
+502 VTADDLQKGV
-512 AYYARAYITAGGVT
+512 TYYARAYITAGGVT
-526 YYSEEIKIG
+526 YYSEEIEIG
-535 LDLPAYGTFDIS
+535 LGLPKYGTFQITNS
-547 FTSYNQNNKVSTFTV
+547 GSNTFTV
-562 TRTGGTYGR
+562 KRTGGTEGA

-581 SAVGGTHFT
+581 SAVGGTHFEHQSGILT
-590 HSYGTLTFASG
+590 IPAGKSSDTITITEYGTNKAYTGKPS
-601 QATQTIKITEARSD
+601 
-615 AVYKD
+615 
-620 KTQEYPATAH
+620 TAY
-630 SNVSRTYSVEI
+630 SNADRTYSVEI
-641 YRVEGGGSLGSG
+641 YRVTGGASLN
-653 TSATRKMVFYPS
+653 
-665 HEVPRSI
+665 
-672 YTREYT
+672 
-678 DAYQSVSTP
+678 D
-687 SASSGKNGKQIA
+687 
-699 DAKSAQGAKND
+699 DAKSATRTMKND
-710 NVNFVTSRFGTNFT
+710 SDSYSVNR
-724 TSSDLSDY
+724 DY
-732 YTSQNALPDY
+732 YTKHRCFASFEEETHRGDNDY
-742 VKNTCSGWYFR
+742 NNLGWYKNTVGKAGSRTIPVNVPNLSADYWKNTATGLAYFMQVQI
-753 YKMYAYEE
+753 KEVA
-761 EDGYEHAYIG
+761 DGYQHIQITPGSSINTSFYPESGSYKGFSNASGFNNMNPAAYAMTLEHGGSKKNTAYS
-771 TQPVPDKFY
+771 TY
-780 TVSNGSAV
+780 TFP
-788 SGVPGQLWACSFLQ
+788 SGVPGLSNTRLPTNEYIKSGYGDNTALVFPVTQAQISI
-802 PEGKTHQLY
+802 GY
-811 SFPSTASGGGEGS
+811 SASGSGS
-824 GIPHKSSGT
+824 DEWVEKEENH
-833 TVTVNGNC
+833 
-841 YVKLAPAETCYLY
+841 
-854 FSATGKNSDI
+854 FI
-864 WWINYLQTYSLL
+864 WLQDTR
-876 YDDKEPQLIAVA
+876 EPQLVAVA

-899 TFVVSLIFDEIVD
+899 KFVVSLIFDEIVD
-912 SQNST
+912 KTNSLY
-917 NIKNVKV
+917 ISSVKV
-924 NTTWGTATYSGGT
+924 NTSWGTAYYSGGA

-945 GKVAANASGNLAVN
+945 GEIAENAKGKLTVN
-959 SITNP
+959 SITGTN
-964 SYIKD
+964 YIKD
-969 MCDSTGSKATASG
+969 MCDSAGSKATASG

-987 ATVNTAMPNF
+987 ATVNTNMPKF
-997 TVKSNGIS
+997 TVTANGIT
-1005 NGTGKATITVND
+1005 NGTGKATIKVIATQ
-1017 VKANTSRM
+1017 ANTTSMR
-1025 SYVWSDS
+1025 YAWSDS
-1032 AATPLTGWV
+1032 STAPTAGWV
-1041 SLSSSELTTAKTSG
+1041 TLSADALKTAKTTAG

-1108 PNLTVSANNTS
+1108 PTLTVSADNTS
-1119 WATSRTISISATGAQ
+1119 WAASRKITISATGAE
-1134 TLKYRKSGASAWTT
+1134 TLKYRKSDASTWTT
-1148 LNNTAKSVT
+1148 LRHTTTSVT
-1157 VYANGY
+1157 VTANGY

-1169 AGDETITRTVQVD
+1169 AGDETISKTVSVEK
-1182 RIDRLAPTASIG
+1182 IDREMPTASIG

-1224 VKTVQYS
+1224 VKDVYYK

-1253 TYTAS
+1253 AYTAT
-1258 ESAPT
+1258 ESAKT
-1263 AKYLHIKVTDNVNY
+1263 TKYLHIKVTDKLDY
-1277 TYTTHSAA
+1277 TYTTYSAA
-1285 YTVLSQS
+1285 YTVLSQT
-1292 AVNAHTPTIAIT
+1292 AVKNHAPTIAIT
-1304 GAPTKWTNDTA
+1304 GAPTKWTNDMA
-1315 TLSWTLSGYEGKNYE
+1315 TLSWTLSGYKGKNYE

-1336 KTSTDAS
+1336 KTSMDSS

-1366 TSDTIKVDKLD
+1366 NSATITVDKLD
-1377 YAPPAVTVRG
+1377 FAAPTVTVSG

-1437 VSDEGKCYVYYK
+1437 VTDEGKCYVYYK

-1479 APEITLGDYS
+1479 APEITLGNYS

-1502 DGVSSSELASV
+1502 DGVSSSGLASV
-1513 TYVIKSGTKILKTGS
+1513 TYEIKSGTEILKTGS
-1528 APTNGNADIDF
+1528 IPTNGNADINF
-1539 TLTELPIGD
+1539 TLKELPIGE

-1569 STDIVSVT
+1569 STDTVSVT
-1577 ITWGDLD
+1577 ITWDDLD
-1584 FTYTDGAWNPKTHTY
+1584 FTYTDGAWDPKTHTY

-1604 DRTRTT
+1604 DRTQSE

-1615 EGTSKVY
+1615 EGTRKVY
-1622 ARVTY
+1622 ANVSY
-1627 SRPDSSDSS
+1627 SCSDSS
-1636 VLFTVSGTTGGSL
+1636 VLFAVSGTTGSSL

-1657 YVHIGGKPAKALN
+1657 YVNIGGRPTKALS

>member
-1 MRLLLRKNRPDFLGT
+1 
-16 VEQPGLSEGET
+16 
-27 ERMAKNINRRTWKR
+27 MAKNINRRTWKR
-41 LLAAVLC
+41 LLATVLC
-48 LVTVFSQLVDTALW
+48 LVTVFSQLVDAALW

-76 IALRR
+76 IALKKMN
-81 LDGSGKAFIYH
+81 GSGKAFIYH

-209 ESVRFTN
+209 ESVHFTN

-291 SDAAANVPSTQAAWR
+291 SDAAANVPSTQAAWK
-306 GERTT
+306 GTSFKIT
-311 LSSQKPT
+311 SQTPT
-318 RDGYTFVNWK
+318 RDGYAFVNWK
-328 DADTNDTYSAGQSI
+328 DAATGTIYSSNRSI
-342 TRTTSPRLLA
+342 TPTTSLRLLA
-352 QWRDTQAPV
+352 QWRDTQAPT

-370 TGNTDAAVKAA
+370 TGDTNATVEAAVR
-381 VEAALTITDNEPVSE
+381 AALTITDNEPVSE
-396 CTVTVT
+396 CTINVT
-402 VPANFTKT
+402 VPADFTKT
-410 PGNKDVTVTVT
+410 AGNKDVTVTVT
-421 DKAGNTATKNCTVYV
+421 DKAGNKATKACTVYV
-436 SSYVSI
+436 SSYVDIS
-442 LKPTFTKST
+442 KPVFTEST
-451 QILKATLKN
+451 KKLTATLNN
-460 PGTDKVTASG
+460 PGIDKVTASG

-526 YYSEEIKIG
+526 YYSEEIEIG

-581 SAVGGTHFT
+581 SAVGGTHFKHQSGILT
-590 HSYGTLTFASG
+590 IPAGKYSDTITITEYGTNKAYTGKPS
-601 QATQTIKITEARSD
+601 
-615 AVYKD
+615 
-620 KTQEYPATAH
+620 TAY
-630 SNVSRTYSVEI
+630 SNADRTYSVEI
-641 YRVEGGGSLGSG
+641 YRVTGGASLNDEAK
-653 TSATRKMVFYPS
+653 SATRTM
-665 HEVPRSI
+665 
-672 YTREYT
+672 
-678 DAYQSVSTP
+678 
-687 SASSGKNGKQIA
+687 
-699 DAKSAQGAKND
+699 KND
-710 NVNFVTSRFGTNFT
+710 SDSYSVNR
-724 TSSDLSDY
+724 DY
-732 YTSQNALPDY
+732 YTKHRCFASFEEETHRGDNDNDKLGWYKDIVGKAGSRTIPVNVPNLSADY
-742 VKNTCSGWYFR
+742 WKNTATGLAYFMQVQI
-753 YKMYAYEE
+753 KEVA
-761 EDGYEHAYIG
+761 DGYQHIQITPGSSINTSFYPESGSYKGFSNASGFNNMNPAAYAMTLEHGGSKKNTAYS
-771 TQPVPDKFY
+771 TY
-780 TVSNGSAV
+780 TFP
-788 SGVPGQLWACSFLQ
+788 SGVPGLSNARLPTNEYIKSGYGDNTALVFPVTQAQISI
-802 PEGKTHQLY
+802 GY
-811 SFPSTASGGGEGS
+811 SASGSGS
-824 GIPHKSSGT
+824 DEWVEKEENH
-833 TVTVNGNC
+833 
-841 YVKLAPAETCYLY
+841 
-854 FSATGKNSDI
+854 FI
-864 WWINYLQTYSLL
+864 WLQDTR
-876 YDDKEPQLIAVA
+876 EPQLVAVA

-899 TFVVSLIFDEIVD
+899 KFVVSLIFDEIVD
-912 SQNST
+912 KTNSLY
-917 NIKNVKV
+917 ISRVKV
-924 NTTWGTATYSGGT
+924 NTSWGTASYIGGAN
-937 DTNVLYFT
+937 TNVLYFG
-945 GKVAANASGNLAVN
+945 GKIASNASKTLTVN

-969 MCDSTGSKATASG
+969 MCDRTGTATKTGS
-982 GGTTT
+982 GTTT

-1005 NGTGKATITVND
+1005 NGTGKATIKVTATQ
-1017 VKANTSRM
+1017 ANTTSMR
-1025 SYVWSDS
+1025 YAWSDS
-1032 AATPLTGWV
+1032 STAPTAGWV
-1041 SLSSSELTTAKTSG
+1041 TLSADELKTAKTSAG

-1085 ASDYQTAM
+1085 ASDYKTAM

-1315 TLSWTLSGYEGKNYE
+1315 TLTWTLSGYAGKSYE

-1336 KTSTDAS
+1336 KVTTATG
-1343 GEVWARQNGD
+1343 GEVWARQNGS

-1366 TSDTIKVDKLD
+1366 NSATITVDKLD
-1377 YAPPAVTVRG
+1377 YAAPTVTVRG

-1404 DTQSG
+1404 DSQSG
-1409 VGEMWYKIVSGDTE
+1409 VGEMWYKLVSGDTE
-1423 IPTEGLLPLKTPIT
+1423 IPTEGLLPLKAPIT

-1449 VYDNAGDTTDGIE
+1449 VYDSAGDTTDGIE

-1479 APEITLGDYS
+1479 APEITFGDYS
-1489 AAAGMAVTVKGSK
+1489 AVSGMAVTVKGSK

-1513 TYVIKSGTKILKTGS
+1513 TYVIKSGTKILKTES

>member
-1 MRLLLRKNRPDFLGT
+1 
-16 VEQPGLSEGET
+16 
-27 ERMAKNINRRTWKR
+27 MAKNINRRTWKR

-76 IALRR
+76 IALKKM
-81 LDGSGKAFIYH
+81 DGSGKAFIYH

-381 VEAALTITDNEPVSE
+381 VEAALTITDNEPISE

-535 LDLPAYGTFDIS
+535 LDLPAYGTFQITNS
-547 FTSYNQNNKVSTFTV
+547 GSNTFTV
-562 TRTGGTYGR
+562 KRTGGTEGA

-581 SAVGGTHFT
+581 SAVGGTHFE
-590 HSYGTLTFASG
+590 HQSGILTIPAGKSSD
-601 QATQTIKITEARSD
+601 TITITEYGANK
-615 AVYKD
+615 AYTGK
-620 KTQEYPATAH
+620 PATAY
-630 SNVSRTYSVEI
+630 SNADRTYSVEI
-641 YRVEGGGSLGSG
+641 YRVTGGASLD
-653 TSATRKMVFYPS
+653 
-665 HEVPRSI
+665 E
-672 YTREYT
+672 
-678 DAYQSVSTP
+678 
-687 SASSGKNGKQIA
+687 
-699 DAKSAQGAKND
+699 DAKSATRTIARNTSYDIDRSVYDTSERTIALDNNNKWVADHSGKGDWKIYFQND
-710 NVNFVTSRFGTNFT
+710 RG
-724 TSSDLSDY
+724 
-732 YTSQNALPDY
+732 
-742 VKNTCSGWYFR
+742 KNTNQINFNVQQSINSTYL
-753 YKMYAYEE
+753 KA
-761 EDGYEHAYIG
+761 
-771 TQPVPDKFY
+771 
-780 TVSNGSAV
+780 
-788 SGVPGQLWACSFLQ
+788 
-802 PEGKTHQLY
+802 
-811 SFPSTASGGGEGS
+811 TASGFYYRSDFGFVESTEGYQLAWISNHAPNSYGPSTITAKTAIPTNDSVFGSAYFTAEWETLDS
-824 GIPHKSSGT
+824 GAFSLP
-833 TVTVNGNC
+833 
-841 YVKLAPAETCYLY
+841 
-854 FSATGKNSDI
+854 SATGYKIIADSVHTNTAGGKVVSVKDDDSIEKKWVSFDINDTAHVWFASAGDGKDI
-864 WWINYLQTYSLL
+864 WYMDTYKDYTRIN
-876 YDDKEPQLIAVA
+876 DPVEPQLVAVA
-888 PMAGGTYKIGD
+888 PMAGGTYRIND

-912 SQNST
+912 EQNSPYLAK
-917 NIKNVKV
+917 NNVKV
-924 NTTWGTATYSGGT
+924 NTSWGTAYYSGGAN
-937 DTNVLYFT
+937 TNILYFG
-945 GKVAANASGNLAVN
+945 GKIASNASKTLTVN

-969 MCDSTGSKATASG
+969 MCDRTGTATKTGS
-982 GGTTT
+982 GTTT
-987 ATVNTAMPNF
+987 ATVDTNMPKF
-997 TVKSNGIS
+997 TVTANGIT
-1005 NGTGKATITVND
+1005 NGTGKATIKVTATQ
-1017 VKANTSRM
+1017 ANTTSMR
-1025 SYVWSDS
+1025 YAWSDS
-1032 AATPLTGWV
+1032 STAPTAGWV
-1041 SLSSSELTTAKTSG
+1041 TLSADELKTAKTSAG

-1085 ASDYQTAM
+1085 ASDYKTAM

-1108 PNLTVSANNTS
+1108 PTLTVSADNTS
-1119 WATSRTISISATGAQ
+1119 WAASRKITISATGAE
-1134 TLKYRKSGASAWTT
+1134 TLKYRKSDASTWTT
-1148 LNNTAKSVT
+1148 LRNTTTSVT
-1157 VYANGY
+1157 VTANGY

-1169 AGDETITRTVQVD
+1169 AGDETITKTVSVEK
-1182 RIDRLAPTASIG
+1182 IDREKPTASIG

-1366 TSDTIKVDKLD
+1366 NSATITVDKLD
-1377 YAPPAVTVRG
+1377 YAAPTVTVSG

-1394 TDQTLTITAG
+1394 TDQTLTITAS
-1404 DTQSG
+1404 DSQSG
-1409 VGEMWYKIVSGDTE
+1409 VGEMWYKLVSSDTE
-1423 IPTEGLLPLKTPIT
+1423 IPTEGLLPLKAPIT

-1449 VYDNAGDTTDGIE
+1449 VYDSAGDTTDGIE

-1479 APEITLGDYS
+1479 APEITFGDYS
-1489 AAAGMAVTVKGSK
+1489 AVSGMAVTVKGSK

-1513 TYVIKSGTKILKTGS
+1513 TYVIKSDTKILKTGS

-1657 YVHIGGKPAKALN
+1657 YVNIGGRPTKALN

>member
-1 MRLLLRKNRPDFLGT
+1 
-16 VEQPGLSEGET
+16 
-27 ERMAKNINRRTWKR
+27 MAKNINRRTWKR

-306 GERTT
+306 GKRTT

-370 TGNTDAAVKAA
+370 TGNTGAAVKAA

-535 LDLPAYGTFDIS
+535 LDLPAYGTFQITNS
-547 FTSYNQNNKVSTFTV
+547 GSNTFTV
-562 TRTGGTYGR
+562 KRTGGTEGA

-581 SAVGGTHFT
+581 SAVGGTHFK
-590 HSYGTLTFASG
+590 HQSGILTIPAGKSSD
-601 QATQTIKITEARSD
+601 TITITEYGANK
-615 AVYKD
+615 AYTGK
-620 KTQEYPATAH
+620 PATAY
-630 SNVSRTYSVEI
+630 SNADRTYSVEI
-641 YRVEGGGSLGSG
+641 YRVTGGASLD
-653 TSATRKMVFYPS
+653 
-665 HEVPRSI
+665 E
-672 YTREYT
+672 
-678 DAYQSVSTP
+678 
-687 SASSGKNGKQIA
+687 
-699 DAKSAQGAKND
+699 DAKSATRTIARNTSYDIDRSVYDTSERTIALD
-710 NVNFVTSRFGTNFT
+710 NNNKWVADHSGKGDWKIYF
-724 TSSDLSDY
+724 
-732 YTSQNALPDY
+732 QNNRG
-742 VKNTCSGWYFR
+742 KNTNQINFNVQQSINSTYL
-753 YKMYAYEE
+753 KA
-761 EDGYEHAYIG
+761 
-771 TQPVPDKFY
+771 
-780 TVSNGSAV
+780 
-788 SGVPGQLWACSFLQ
+788 
-802 PEGKTHQLY
+802 
-811 SFPSTASGGGEGS
+811 TASGFYYRSDFGFVESTEGYQLAWISNHAPNSYGPSTITAKTAIPTNDSVFGSAYFTAEWETLDS
-824 GIPHKSSGT
+824 GAFSLP
-833 TVTVNGNC
+833 
-841 YVKLAPAETCYLY
+841 
-854 FSATGKNSDI
+854 SATGYKIIADSVHTNTAGGKVVSVKDDDSIEKKWVSFDINDTAHVWFASAGDGKDI
-864 WWINYLQTYSLL
+864 WYMDTYKDYTRIN
-876 YDDKEPQLIAVA
+876 DPVEPQLVAVA
-888 PMAGGTYKIGD
+888 PMAGGTYRIND

-912 SQNST
+912 EQNSPYLAK
-917 NIKNVKV
+917 NNVKV
-924 NTTWGTATYSGGT
+924 NTSWGTAYYSGGVN
-937 DTNVLYFT
+937 TNVLYFT
-945 GKVAANASGNLAVN
+945 GKIAKGASEKLTVN
-959 SITNP
+959 SITGAK
-964 SYIKD
+964 YIKD
-969 MCDSTGSKATASG
+969 MCSG
-982 GGTTT
+982 GTANANDVSVNKDTT

-1005 NGTGKATITVND
+1005 NGTGKATVTVNE
-1017 VKANTSRM
+1017 VKTNTNSM

-1041 SLSSSELTTAKTSG
+1041 SLSYTELKTAKDTG
-1055 LPLSIRKEAGSGASN
+1055 LPLFIRKAAGSGANS

-1075 HVMGFYDTTG
+1075 HVKATYSTTNATVYDKV
-1085 ASDYQTAM
+1085 
-1093 LDFGTAASP
+1093 LFDFGTAASP

-1108 PNLTVSANNTS
+1108 PTLTVSANNTS
-1119 WATSRTISISATGAQ
+1119 WAPSRTISISATGAQ

-1148 LNNTAKSVT
+1148 LRNTTTSVT
-1157 VYANGY
+1157 VTANGY

-1377 YAPPAVTVRG
+1377 YAPPTVTVSG

-1502 DGVSSSELASV
+1502 GGVSSSGLASV
-1513 TYVIKSGTKILKTGS
+1513 TYEIKSGTEILKTGS
-1528 APTNGNADIDF
+1528 IPTNGNADINF
-1539 TLTELPIGD
+1539 TLKELPIGD

-1556 DAAGNRSEISKEI
+1556 DAAGNRSKISKKI

-1584 FTYTDGAWNPKTHTY
+1584 FTYTDGAWDPKTHTY

-1604 DRTRTT
+1604 DRTQSE

-1615 EGTSKVY
+1615 EGTRKVY

>member
-1 MRLLLRKNRPDFLGT
+1 
-16 VEQPGLSEGET
+16 
-27 ERMAKNINRRTWKR
+27 MAKNINRRTWKR

-535 LDLPAYGTFDIS
+535 LDLPAYGTFQITNS
-547 FTSYNQNNKVSTFTV
+547 GSNTFTV
-562 TRTGGTYGR
+562 KRTGGTEGA

-581 SAVGGTHFT
+581 SAVGGTHFK
-590 HSYGTLTFASG
+590 HQSGILTIPAGKSSD
-601 QATQTIKITEARSD
+601 TITITEYGANK
-615 AVYKD
+615 AYTGK
-620 KTQEYPATAH
+620 PATAY
-630 SNVSRTYSVEI
+630 SNADRTYSVEI
-641 YRVEGGGSLGSG
+641 YRVTGGASLD
-653 TSATRKMVFYPS
+653 
-665 HEVPRSI
+665 E
-672 YTREYT
+672 
-678 DAYQSVSTP
+678 
-687 SASSGKNGKQIA
+687 
-699 DAKSAQGAKND
+699 DAKSATRTIARNTSYDIDRSVYDTSERTIALDNNNKWVADHSGKGDWKIYFQND
-710 NVNFVTSRFGTNFT
+710 RG
-724 TSSDLSDY
+724 
-732 YTSQNALPDY
+732 
-742 VKNTCSGWYFR
+742 KNTNQINFNVQQSINSTYL
-753 YKMYAYEE
+753 KA
-761 EDGYEHAYIG
+761 
-771 TQPVPDKFY
+771 
-780 TVSNGSAV
+780 
-788 SGVPGQLWACSFLQ
+788 
-802 PEGKTHQLY
+802 
-811 SFPSTASGGGEGS
+811 TASGFYYRSDFGFVESTEGYQLAWISNHAPNSYGPSTITAKTAIPTNDSVFGSAYFTAEWETLDS
-824 GIPHKSSGT
+824 GAFSLP
-833 TVTVNGNC
+833 
-841 YVKLAPAETCYLY
+841 
-854 FSATGKNSDI
+854 SATGYKIIADSVHTNTAGGKVVSVKDDDSIEKKWVSFDINDTAHVWFASAGDGKDI
-864 WWINYLQTYSLL
+864 WYMDTYKDYTRIN
-876 YDDKEPQLIAVA
+876 DPVEPQLVAVA

-899 TFVVSLIFDEIVD
+899 KFVVSLIFDEIVD
-912 SQNST
+912 SKNSSLSKT
-917 NIKNVKV
+917 KVKV
-924 NTTWGTATYSGGT
+924 NTSWGTAYYSGGA
-937 DTNVLYFT
+937 DTTVLYFT
-945 GKVAANASGNLAVN
+945 GEIAENAKGKLTVN
-959 SITNP
+959 SITGTN
-964 SYIKD
+964 YIKD
-969 MCDSTGSKATASG
+969 MCDSAGSKATASG

-987 ATVNTAMPNF
+987 ATVNTNMPKF
-997 TVKSNGIS
+997 TVTANGIT
-1005 NGTGKATITVND
+1005 NGTGKATIKVTATQ
-1017 VKANTSRM
+1017 ANTTSMR
-1025 SYVWSDS
+1025 YAWSDS
-1032 AATPLTGWV
+1032 STAPTAGWV
-1041 SLSSSELTTAKTSG
+1041 TLSADELKTAKTSAG

-1085 ASDYQTAM
+1085 ASDYKTAM

-1394 TDQTLTITAG
+1394 TDQTLTITAS
-1404 DTQSG
+1404 DSQSG
-1409 VGEMWYKIVSGDTE
+1409 VGEMWYKLVSSDTE
-1423 IPTEGLLPLKTPIT
+1423 IPTEGLLPLKAPIT

-1449 VYDNAGDTTDGIE
+1449 VYDSAGDTTDGIE

-1489 AAAGMAVTVKGSK
+1489 AVSGMAVTVKGSK

-1528 APTNGNADIDF
+1528 IPTNGNADIDF

>member
-1 MRLLLRKNRPDFLGT
+1 M
-16 VEQPGLSEGET
+16 
-27 ERMAKNINRRTWKR
+27 
-41 LLAAVLC
+41 
-48 LVTVFSQLVDTALW
+48 DTALW

-76 IALRR
+76 IALKKM
-81 LDGSGKAFIYH
+81 DGSGKAFIYH

-581 SAVGGTHFT
+581 SAVGGTHFK
-590 HSYGTLTFASG
+590 HQSGILTIPAGKSSD
-601 QATQTIKITEARSD
+601 TITITEYGANK
-615 AVYKD
+615 AYTGK
-620 KTQEYPATAH
+620 PATAY
-630 SNVSRTYSVEI
+630 SNADRTYSVEI
-641 YRVEGGGSLGSG
+641 YRVTGGASLD
-653 TSATRKMVFYPS
+653 
-665 HEVPRSI
+665 E
-672 YTREYT
+672 
-678 DAYQSVSTP
+678 
-687 SASSGKNGKQIA
+687 
-699 DAKSAQGAKND
+699 DAKSATRTIARNTSYDIDRSVYDTSERTIALDNNNKWVADHSGKGDWKIYFQND
-710 NVNFVTSRFGTNFT
+710 RG
-724 TSSDLSDY
+724 
-732 YTSQNALPDY
+732 
-742 VKNTCSGWYFR
+742 KNTNQINFNVQQSINSTYL
-753 YKMYAYEE
+753 KA
-761 EDGYEHAYIG
+761 
-771 TQPVPDKFY
+771 
-780 TVSNGSAV
+780 
-788 SGVPGQLWACSFLQ
+788 
-802 PEGKTHQLY
+802 
-811 SFPSTASGGGEGS
+811 TASGFYYRSDFGFVESTEGYQLAWISNHAPNSYGPSTITAKTAIPTNDSVFGSAYFTAEWETLDS
-824 GIPHKSSGT
+824 GAFSLP
-833 TVTVNGNC
+833 
-841 YVKLAPAETCYLY
+841 
-854 FSATGKNSDI
+854 SATGYKIIADSVHTNTAGGKVVSVKDDDSIEKKWVSFDINDTAHVWFASAGDSKDI
-864 WWINYLQTYSLL
+864 WYMDTYKDYTRIN
-876 YDDKEPQLIAVA
+876 DPVEPQLVAVA
-888 PMAGGTYKIGD
+888 PMAGGTYRIND

-912 SQNST
+912 EQNSPYLAK
-917 NIKNVKV
+917 NNVKV
-924 NTTWGTATYSGGT
+924 NTSWGTAYYSGGVN
-937 DTNVLYFT
+937 TNVLYFT
-945 GKVAANASGNLAVN
+945 GKIAKGASEKLTVN
-959 SITNP
+959 SITGAK
-964 SYIKD
+964 YIKD
-969 MCDSTGSKATASG
+969 MCSG
-982 GGTTT
+982 GTANANDVSVNKDTT

-1005 NGTGKATITVND
+1005 NGTGKATIKVT
-1017 VKANTSRM
+1017 ATQENTTSMR
-1025 SYVWSDS
+1025 YAWSDS
-1032 AATPLTGWV
+1032 STSPTAGWV
-1041 SLSSSELTTAKTSG
+1041 TLSADALKTAKTTAG

-1108 PNLTVSANNTS
+1108 PTLTVSADNTS
-1119 WATSRTISISATGAQ
+1119 WAASRKITISATGAE
-1134 TLKYRKSGASAWTT
+1134 TLKYRKSDASTWTT
-1148 LNNTAKSVT
+1148 LRNTTTSVT
-1157 VYANGY
+1157 VTANGY

-1169 AGDETITRTVQVD
+1169 AGDETITKTVSVEK
-1182 RIDRLAPTASIG
+1182 IDREKPTASIG

-1224 VKTVQYS
+1224 VKDVYYK

-1253 TYTAS
+1253 AYTAT
-1258 ESAPT
+1258 ESAKT
-1263 AKYLHIKVTDNVNY
+1263 TKYLHIKVTDKLNY
-1277 TYTTHSAA
+1277 TYTTYSAA
-1285 YTVLSQS
+1285 YTVLSQT
-1292 AVNAHTPTIAIT
+1292 AVKNHAPTIAIT
-1304 GAPTKWTNDTA
+1304 GAPTKWTNDMA

-1336 KTSTDAS
+1336 KTSTDSS

-1366 TSDTIKVDKLD
+1366 NSATITVDKLD
-1377 YAPPAVTVRG
+1377 FAAPTVTVSG

-1423 IPTEGLLPLKTPIT
+1423 IPTEGLLPLKAPIT

-1449 VYDNAGDTTDGIE
+1449 VYDSAGDTTDGIE

-1502 DGVSSSELASV
+1502 DGVSSSGLASV
-1513 TYVIKSGTKILKTGS
+1513 TYEIKSGTEILKTGS
-1528 APTNGNADIDF
+1528 IPTNGNADINF
-1539 TLTELPIGD
+1539 TLKELPIGD
-1548 LTVTVTAT
+1548 LTVTVTGKNGDKMELSAAPAT

-1569 STDIVSVT
+1569 STDTVSVT

-1622 ARVTY
+1622 VRVTY